1 MIENMYNKVKENRT
15 MDNIGRHLND
25 IEEGMTLMDQDE
37 VKHLVGLLRVVKD
50 KQGTV
55 YLFGNGGSHATAGHF
70 ANDLMKICRIK
81 AVCVGDMA
89 SAMMAW
95 GNDTGWE
102 NMFYG
107 PLSEM
112 VKWNDGLVGISCS
125 GNSDN
130 VVRALRAGKDEW
142 NVLTAALTG
151 ISDANMVS
159 SLGLDVVV
167 HTHGVTDIRVQEDL
181 HMMICHA
188 VVRELQG

>member
-1 MIENMYNKVKENRT
+1 MNMFGK
-15 MDNIGRHLND
+15 HLSDVN
-25 IEEGMTLMDQDE
+25 EGMSLIDQDE
-37 VKHLVGLLRVVKD
+37 VVKLVELLKVVRN

-89 SAMMAW
+89 SSMMAY

-102 NMFYG
+102 NMFFG

-112 VKWNDGLVGISCS
+112 VKWNDALIGISCG
-125 GNSDN
+125 GNSAN
-130 VVRALRAGKDEW
+130 VIRALWGGINAW
-142 NVLTAALTG
+142 NVLAGALTG
-151 ISDANMVS
+151 ISDDNQISKM
-159 SLGLDVVV
+159 GLDAVV

-188 VVRELQG
+188 VIRMLQEAQ